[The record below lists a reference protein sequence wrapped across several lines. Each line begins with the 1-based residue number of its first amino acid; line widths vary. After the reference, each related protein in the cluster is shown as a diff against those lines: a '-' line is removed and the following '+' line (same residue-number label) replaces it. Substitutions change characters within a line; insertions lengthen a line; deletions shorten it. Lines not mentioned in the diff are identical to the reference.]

1 MSVAKPLNI
10 MAISGSLRIDSSNTS
25 ILKFLQSI
33 VPQHNFWLYD
43 GLDKLPH
50 FNPALDNEHPPIE
63 IQNLRKAITEAD
75 GIIIC
80 TPEYA
85 FGVPGSL
92 KNMLDWTVSSGSL
105 VDKPVALI
113 TASSV
118 GESAHASLL
127 KTLEVLT
134 ANIVKGGTL
143 LIPFIRAKMN
153 AENQITD
160 EQTEQNVQNVLKA
173 LLAAIAQ
180 S

>member
-1 MSVAKPLNI
+1 MSAGKALNI
-10 MAISGSLRIDSSNTS
+10 MAISGSLRTDSSNTS
-25 ILKFLQSI
+25 ILKFLQST
-33 VPQHNFWLYD
+33 VPQHSFWLYD

-50 FNPALDNEHPPIE
+50 FNPVLDTEHAPVE
-63 IQNLRKAITEAD
+63 VQSLRKVITEAD

-134 ANIVKGGTL
+134 AKIVENGTL

-153 AENQITD
+153 AKNQITD
-160 EQTEQNVQNVLKA
+160 EQTEQDIQNVLKA
-173 LLAAIAQ
+173 LLAA
-180 S
+180 

>member
-1 MSVAKPLNI
+1 
-10 MAISGSLRIDSSNTS
+10 MAISGSLRTDSSNTS
-25 ILKFLQSI
+25 ILKLLQTT

-43 GLDKLPH
+43 GVDKLPH
-50 FNPALDNEHPPIE
+50 FNPVLDTEQAPLE
-63 IQNLRKAITEAD
+63 VQNLRNAITEAD

-118 GESAHASLL
+118 GENAHASLL

-134 ANIVKGGTL
+134 ANIVENGTL
-143 LIPFIRAKMN
+143 LVPFIRAKMN
-153 AENQITD
+153 SENQITD
-160 EQTEQNVQNVLKA
+160 AQTEQDVQNVLKA
-173 LLAAIAQ
+173 LLSAI

>member
-1 MSVAKPLNI
+1 MSTAKSLNI
-10 MAISGSLRIDSSNTS
+10 MAISGSLRTDSSNTS
-25 ILKFLQSI
+25 ILKYLQST

-50 FNPALDNEHPPIE
+50 FNPVLDNEQAPME
-63 IQNLRKAITEAD
+63 VQNLRKAITTAD
-75 GIIIC
+75 GVIIC

-92 KNMLDWTVSSGSL
+92 KNMLDWPVSSGNW
-105 VDKPVALI
+105 VDKPTALI

-118 GESAHASLL
+118 GENAHASLL

-134 ANIVKGGTL
+134 ANIVENGTL

-153 AENQITD
+153 TKNQITD
-160 EQTEQNVQNVLKA
+160 TQTEHDVQNVLKA
-173 LLAAIAQ
+173 LLAAIA
-180 S
+180 

>member
-1 MSVAKPLNI
+1 
-10 MAISGSLRIDSSNTS
+10 MAVSGSLRMDSSNTS
-25 ILKFLQSI
+25 ILKFLQSTI
-33 VPQHNFWLYD
+33 PQHNFWLYD
-43 GLDKLPH
+43 GLDRLPH
-50 FNPALDNEHPPIE
+50 FNPVLDTDEAPVE
-63 IQNLRKAITEAD
+63 VQNLRKAITEAD

-118 GESAHASLL
+118 GENAHASLL

-134 ANIVKGGTL
+134 AKIVENGTL

-160 EQTEQNVQNVLKA
+160 AKTEQDVQNVLKA
-173 LLAAIAQ
+173 LLGAIA
-180 S
+180 